1 MRVGLFGGSFNP
13 VHTGHLVVA
22 QDAAEAF
29 DLDRV
34 VFVPCGN
41 PPHKPSG
48 ELAAGEHRAA
58 MIEAAIEGDPR
69 FALSRCEL
77 ERPGMTYTIDT
88 VRAMRA
94 ARPDDSLH
102 FLIGADTLTE
112 LHSWKEIGALLG
124 LCEFLTLVRPGFDPA
139 RIDPASF
146 GLPGPWP
153 ARLLGRTARVH
164 EIGISSRDIRMRLA
178 EGLGIRYLVPDCVER
193 YIGEHHLYG
202 V

>member
-69 FALSRCEL
+69 FGLSRCEI
-77 ERPGMTYTIDT
+77 ERPGITYTIDT
-88 VRAMRA
+88 VREMQA
-94 ARPDDSLH
+94 ARPGDRLH
-102 FLIGADTLTE
+102 FLIGADTLIE
-112 LHSWKEIGALLG
+112 LRTWKDIGRLLE
-124 LCEFLTLVRPGFDPA
+124 LCEFLTLARPGFLLHAVDPDA
-139 RIDPASF
+139 L
-146 GLPGPWP
+146 GLPPPWP
-153 ARLLGRTARVH
+153 QRLLERVARVH

-202 V
+202 L

>member
-13 VHTGHLVVA
+13 VHMGHLVVA
-22 QDAAEAF
+22 QDAVEAF

-34 VFVPCGN
+34 VFVPCGH

-77 ERPGMTYTIDT
+77 ERPGVTYTIDT

-112 LHSWKEIGALLG
+112 LHSWREIGTLLG

-146 GLPGPWP
+146 GLPDPWP
-153 ARLLGRTARVH
+153 ARLLGRIARVH
-164 EIGISSRDIRMRLA
+164 EVGISSSDIRMRLA

-193 YIGEHHLYG
+193 YISEHHLYG